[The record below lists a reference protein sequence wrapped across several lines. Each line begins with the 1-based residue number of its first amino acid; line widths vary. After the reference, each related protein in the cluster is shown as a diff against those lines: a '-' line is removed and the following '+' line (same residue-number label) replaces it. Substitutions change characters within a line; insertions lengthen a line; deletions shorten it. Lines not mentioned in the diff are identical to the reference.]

1 MNYTKPF
8 FAIAIGGVSSF
19 IGYGLVFGNE
29 KLYSSYVMPSIL
41 KLMDGEEAHS
51 FAINLAKYKL
61 VPFSSKYENE
71 EILVI
76 LFSFFLKFIPFI

>member
-1 MNYTKPF
+1 MNYTKPV

-29 KLYSSYVMPSIL
+29 KLYSSYIMPSIL
-41 KLMDGEEAHS
+41 KLMGGEEAHN

-76 LFSFFLKFIPFI
+76 